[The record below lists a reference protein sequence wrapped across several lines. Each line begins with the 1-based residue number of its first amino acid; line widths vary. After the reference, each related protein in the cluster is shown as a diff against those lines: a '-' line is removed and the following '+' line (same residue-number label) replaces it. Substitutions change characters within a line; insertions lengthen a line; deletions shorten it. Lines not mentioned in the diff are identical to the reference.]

1 MMTKSLGS
9 IIITMMTALGVG
21 AVITP
26 ASANLCSSA
35 TSCTLQLDQANSSSN
50 FGSGDFGTVG
60 LALSGNTV
68 TVTVSLAT
76 GFEAI
81 ETGFPG
87 SVGFQDSV
95 GGGLTIGS
103 FNPSATYSGFISSTT
118 SGANHFDGF
127 GYFNDVAATTAP
139 KPGHGSQ
146 TLSFQVTDSSNPL
159 TDVNQLVN
167 VATPIG
173 GDAAAYFVVDVF
185 NANTTGLFACSGS
198 CTGLVAVTGSTST
211 VPVPEPAAWAVL
223 ATALLGFTAM
233 RRRAS

>member
-1 MMTKSLGS
+1 MKTKIWGLSIVTTMAVLG
-9 IIITMMTALGVG
+9 AG
-21 AVITP
+21 AVISP

-35 TSCTLQLDQANSSSN
+35 TSCTLQLDQANSSSG

-60 LALSGNTV
+60 LSLSGNTV
-68 TVTVSLAT
+68 TITVSLAT
-76 GFEAI
+76 GFQAI

-87 SVGFQDSV
+87 SIGFQDSL

-118 SGANHFDGF
+118 SGVNHFDGF

-146 TLSFQVTDSSNPL
+146 TVSFQVMDSATPL

-167 VATPIG
+167 VATPVG

-185 NANTTGLFACSGS
+185 NANTTGPFACTGS
-198 CTGLVAVTGSTST
+198 CTGLVAVTGATT
-211 VPVPEPAAWAVL
+211 PPPVPEPAAWAVL

-233 RRRAS
+233 RRRPG